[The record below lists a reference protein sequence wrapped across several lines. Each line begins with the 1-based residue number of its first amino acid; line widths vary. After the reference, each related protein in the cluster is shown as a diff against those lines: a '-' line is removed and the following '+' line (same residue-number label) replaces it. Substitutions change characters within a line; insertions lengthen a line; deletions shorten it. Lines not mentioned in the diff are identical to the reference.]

1 MKVKIDSGGLRQA
14 RWYEYLVRFIFGGTV
29 TALAGIVAKQF
40 GPAIGGLFLAF
51 PAIFPATATLIDKHE
66 KQKKQEEEKTGTERG
81 RAAAGVEAA
90 GAAMGSIGLVVFAT
104 IVWNWLPDSPR
115 SLVLTGATLA
125 WLMTSILLWKLRETL
140 WRRIR
145 AGRQAA
151 PPGPSW
157 TSERRRAS
165 TDRRPDE

>member
-14 RWYEYLVRFIFGGTV
+14 RWCEYLVRFIFAGTV

-51 PAIFPATATLIDKHE
+51 PAIFPATATLIEKHE
-66 KQKKQEEEKTGTERG
+66 KQKKQEEGKTGTERG

-90 GAAMGSIGLVVFAT
+90 GAAMGSIGLVAFAT
-104 IVWNWLPDSPR
+104 IVWKWLPDSPR
-115 SLVLTGATLA
+115 SMVLTGATPA
-125 WLMTSILLWKLRETL
+125 WLMTSILLWELRETL

-145 AGRQAA
+145 TGRQA
-151 PPGPSW
+151 PSPGPIVDF
-157 TSERRRAS
+157 RAPQS
-165 TDRRPDE
+165 VNRQEAG